1 MNALAL
7 SLAYLRQRPLTT
19 ALNVAM
25 LAIGVGAVALLM
37 LFADQLRDTLA
48 RDARGVDMVVGAKGS
63 PLQLVL
69 SSVFHVDIPTG
80 NIRLEDARALARNP
94 MIGAAL
100 PLALGDSYRGW
111 RIVGAEHAYPAL
123 FGAEVARGALWRAP
137 LEATVGARAA
147 AEGGLEVGTRFVG
160 SHGVAAG
167 GMAHADTPYRVVGV
181 FAPTGT
187 VLDRLIVTSIESVW
201 RVHAPHGGEAP
212 GERGG
217 EGAPEDE
224 PGGEVPLLA
233 GGEDGGDRELT
244 ALLVQLRNPVGAATL
259 PRQIAATTPMQAA
272 LPGFEIARLT
282 RTIGFGVDGFRA
294 FAYVLMA
301 SAALGIF
308 AALSG
313 ALERRRYDIAVMRAL
328 GAGRGAILRQMLV
341 EGCLLST
348 AGAALGLALGHG
360 AALAAGDWL
369 RREYGVGLDGLA
381 MAAGE
386 PLLFAAAVALGA
398 AAALVPALRACR
410 IDVSAALARG

>member
-19 ALNVAM
+19 ALNAAM
-25 LAIGVGAVALLM
+25 LAIGVGAVALTM

-69 SSVFHVDIPTG
+69 SSVFHVDVPTG
-80 NIRLEDARALARNP
+80 NVRLEDARALARNP

-137 LEATVGARAA
+137 LEATVGARVA
-147 AEGGLEVGTRFVG
+147 AEGGLEPGDRFVG

-187 VLDRLIVTSIESVW
+187 VLDRLILTSIESVW
-201 RVHAPHGGEAP
+201 RVHAPHGGGAP
-212 GERGG
+212 GEEG
-217 EGAPEDE
+217 EGE
-224 PGGEVPLLA
+224 PGGAGSLLA
-233 GGEDGGDRELT
+233 GEGGGDREVT

-259 PRQIAATTPMQAA
+259 PRLIAATTPMQAA

-282 RTIGFGVDGFRA
+282 KTIGFGVDGFRA

-313 ALERRRYDIAVMRAL
+313 ALEQRRYDIAVMRAL
-328 GAGRGAILRQMLV
+328 GAGRGAILRQVLV

-360 AALAAGDWL
+360 AALAVGGWL

-381 MAAGE
+381 MAPGE
-386 PLLFAAAVALGA
+386 PWLFVAAVALGA
-398 AAALVPALRACR
+398 AAALAPALRACR

>member
-25 LAIGVGAVALLM
+25 LAIGVGAIALLM

-111 RIVGAEHAYPAL
+111 RIVGAEHAYPVL

-147 AEGGLEVGTRFVG
+147 AEGGLEVGVRFVG

-201 RVHAPHGGEAP
+201 RVHAPHGGERDDRG
-212 GERGG
+212 GERGERG
-217 EGAPEDE
+217 EG
-224 PGGEVPLLA
+224 PLLA
-233 GGEDGGDRELT
+233 GGEDGDREIT

-282 RTIGFGVDGFRA
+282 KTIGFGVDGFRA

-328 GAGRGAILRQMLV
+328 GAGRGAVLRQMLV

-348 AGAALGLALGHG
+348 SGAALGLALGHG
-360 AALAAGDWL
+360 AALAVGGWL

>member
-7 SLAYLRQRPLTT
+7 SLAYLRRRPLTT
-19 ALNVAM
+19 ALNAAM
-25 LAIGVGAVALLM
+25 LAIGVGAVALTM

-69 SSVFHVDIPTG
+69 SSVFHVDVPTG
-80 NIRLEDARALARNP
+80 NVRLEDARALARNP

-137 LEATVGARAA
+137 LEATVGARVA
-147 AEGGLEVGTRFVG
+147 AEGGLEPGARFVG

-167 GMAHADTPYRVVGV
+167 GMAHANTPYRVVGV

-187 VLDRLIVTSIESVW
+187 VLDRLILTSVESVW
-201 RVHAPHGGEAP
+201 RVHAPHGGAERSAP
-212 GERGG
+212 GE
-217 EGAPEDE
+217 EDE
-224 PGGEVPLLA
+224 GEPGDAAPLLA
-233 GGEDGGDRELT
+233 GEGGGDREVT

-259 PRQIAATTPMQAA
+259 PRLIAATTPMQAA

-282 RTIGFGVDGFRA
+282 KTIGFGVDGFRA

-313 ALERRRYDIAVMRAL
+313 ALEQRRYDIAVMRAL
-328 GAGRGAILRQMLV
+328 GAGRGAILRQVLV

-360 AALAAGDWL
+360 AALAVGGWL

-381 MAAGE
+381 MAPGE
-386 PLLFAAAVALGA
+386 PWLFLAAVALGA
-398 AAALVPALRACR
+398 AAALAPALRACR

>member
-1 MNALAL
+1 MNALVL
-7 SLAYLRQRPLTT
+7 SLAYLRRRPLTT
-19 ALNVAM
+19 ALNTAM
-25 LAIGVGAVALLM
+25 LAIGVGTVALLM
-37 LFADQLRDTLA
+37 LFAGQLRDTLE

-69 SSVFHVDIPTG
+69 SSVFHVDVPTG

-111 RIVGAEHAYPAL
+111 RIVGTEHAYPAL
-123 FGAEVARGALWRAP
+123 FGAEVAHGGLWRAP

-201 RVHAPHGGEAP
+201 RVHAPHGGERDDHG
-212 GERGG
+212 GERV
-217 EGAPEDE
+217 ER
-224 PGGEVPLLA
+224 GEVPLLA
-233 GGEDGGDRELT
+233 GSEGGDREVT

-259 PRQIAATTPMQAA
+259 PRLIAATTPMQAA

-282 RTIGFGVDGFRA
+282 KTIGFGVDGFRA

-313 ALERRRYDIAVMRAL
+313 ALEQRRYDIAVMRAL
-328 GAGRGAILRQMLV
+328 GAGRGTILRQMLV
-341 EGCLLST
+341 EGCLLSI

-360 AALAAGDWL
+360 AALAAGGWL
-369 RREYGVGLDGLA
+369 RREYGVGLDGLE

-386 PLLFAAAVALGA
+386 PLLFLAAVALGA